1 MKPLVV
7 IKVGTSTLISRTD
20 SGPYELNVVAYNRVA
35 RQILELRHSGSD
47 IVLVSSSA
55 IGAGLAATG
64 KHTRPSQ
71 HRMSELQRLAS
82 IGWRHVLNAWADALP
97 GVVVGELLLTRNELH
112 QDKESGEALRVLRAL
127 LEADD
132 LPIINENDAITHE
145 EIAFGDND
153 SLAAVVAV
161 TLKQSPLFSDDVSLV
176 ILTDV
181 DGVFKDISDP
191 STLVPEITDIEQYVT
206 LAQGPGSENATGG
219 MITKFAAASIARE
232 FGVDTYI
239 ANGAADTAIK
249 NVLCGRQGTRFTK
262 V

>member
-1 MKPLVV
+1 MKPIVV

-20 SGPYELNVVAYNRVA
+20 SGSYQLNVAAYNRVA
-35 RQILELRHSGSD
+35 RQILELRRGGSD

-55 IGAGLAATG
+55 IGAGLAATD

-71 HRMSELQRLAS
+71 HHMPELQRLAS

-112 QDKESGEALRVLRAL
+112 QDKESSEALRVLHAL
-127 LEADD
+127 LAAND
-132 LPIINENDAITHE
+132 LPVINENDAITHE

-161 TLKQSPLFSDDVSLV
+161 TLKQSPLFSDDISLV

-181 DGVFKDISDP
+181 DGVFEDISDP

-232 FGVDTYI
+232 FSVETYI
-239 ANGAADTAIK
+239 ANSSVNNAISQ
-249 NVLCGRQGTRFTK
+249 VLAGNGGTRFS

>member
-1 MKPLVV
+1 MKPIVV

-20 SGPYELNVVAYNRVA
+20 SGSYQLNAAAYNRVA
-35 RQILELRHSGSD
+35 RQILELRRSGRD
-47 IVLVSSSA
+47 VVLVSSSA
-55 IGAGLAATG
+55 IGAGLAATNQAV
-64 KHTRPSQ
+64 RPSQ
-71 HRMSELQRLAS
+71 HHMPELQRLAS
-82 IGWRHVLNAWADALP
+82 IGWRHVLNAWANALP

-112 QDKESGEALRVLRAL
+112 QDKESGEALRVLHAL

-161 TLKQSPLFSDDVSLV
+161 TVKKSPLFSDDISLV

-181 DGVFKDISDP
+181 DGVFEDISDP
-191 STLVPEITDIEQYVT
+191 STLVSEITDIEQYVA

-219 MITKFAAASIARE
+219 MITKFAAASIARASGIE
-232 FGVDTYI
+232 TYI
-239 ANGAADTAIK
+239 ANSSVDTAISQ
-249 NVLCGRQGTRFTK
+249 VLAGSGGTRFS